1 MRVITKKGDI
11 FSIKIDE
18 NHKKF
23 IQYIANDTTQLN
35 SDVIR
40 VFKKKYLSNDNPNLD
55 EIVNDDIDFYAHCV
69 VNLGVKLGL
78 WEKIGKNENI
88 GDLKTILFRGT
99 KDYGHK
105 VGEIPIRVSNNWH
118 IWKINDSGFTKVG
131 KLLDVYKKADIGIIV
146 TPFDIL
152 ERVKSGKYYFFYPEY
167 E

>member
-1 MRVITKKGDI
+1 MRIITKKGDV

-23 IQYIANDTTQLN
+23 FQYIANDSTQLN

-40 VFKKKYLSNDNPNLD
+40 VFKKIYLSNDHPNLD
-55 EIVNDDIDFYAHCV
+55 KIINDDIDFYAHCV

-88 GDLKTILFRGT
+88 VNLKTILFRGT

-105 VGEIPIRVSNNWH
+105 VGEEPIRVSNNWH

-131 KLLDVYKKADIGIIV
+131 KLLDDYKKADIGIIV

-152 ERVKSGKYYFFYPEY
+152 DRVKSGKYNFFYPEY